1 MGLYQTFTICLF
13 GPIVGNVSIFV
24 SGNALI
30 PSSDLDQLGFI
41 LKNAVV
47 ANLFVLL
54 FLFVSLCVAKSFQKS
69 MKSIQPNG
77 MIPIIACTICG
88 SVQGHPFI
96 PYIAAITALAENG
109 CSFYKRSTTTN
120 KKVYNVI

>member
-1 MGLYQTFTICLF
+1 MGLYQTFTICPV

-30 PSSDLDQLGFI
+30 PLMDSLQQEFI
-41 LKNAVV
+41 SNGAVATHMLV
-47 ANLFVLL
+47 IFFMCLVRTTSFRI
-54 FLFVSLCVAKSFQKS
+54 CV
-69 MKSIQPNG
+69 KSIQPNG

-96 PYIAAITALAENG
+96 PYIAATPALAENG